1 MPRARNI
8 CAVVPVKETGRA
20 KQRLARV
27 LSRQQRQLL
36 VQAMFEDV
44 LTALTQ
50 ATGLAAILVSTADR
64 GIAAIAAR
72 YGARVLEEAAA
83 DGHSAAVAAAAA
95 RLDASGYDMLTLP
108 ADIPLV
114 QPEDISHLLLA
125 HRKATQSDSRGFTI
139 APARDERGSNAVLC
153 SPARAIPLQF
163 GENSFLP
170 HLAAAKARGI
180 EPVVVKLPRVALDI
194 DTPGDLALLLRERA
208 PTRTHAQ
215 QHRLKH
221 KPHHPAW
228 ASLQGLVES
237 LVIQSAAHGREL
249 LTKIPGMCCSDMPV
263 VGVLILP
270 DLDNGEVVWPTGLLQ
285 YLESNYAGLL
295 SALVGQRFEQGY
307 AVILAGRGHVHMRHH
322 MNRTRRTCGGRTGD
336 VHAAVHPV
344 VNRADEMRF
353 DLVAQGIGIR
363 GRDMRIVV
371 LPVLPDRHRCELI

>member
-8 CAVVPVKETGRA
+8 CAVVPVKETGLA
-20 KQRLARV
+20 KQRLARI

-50 ATGLAAILVSTADR
+50 TTGLAAILVSTADR
-64 GIAAIAAR
+64 GIAGIAAR
-72 YGARVLEEAAA
+72 YGARVLEEAAT

-170 HLAAAKARGI
+170 HLAAARGRGI

-208 PTRTHAQ
+208 PTRTHA
-215 QHRLKH
+215 
-221 KPHHPAW
+221 
-228 ASLQGLVES
+228 
-237 LVIQSAAHGREL
+237 L
-249 LTKIPGMCCSDMPV
+249 LTLWDQARIHA
-263 VGVLILP
+263 VGP
-270 DLDNGEVVWPTGLLQ
+270 E
-285 YLESNYAGLL
+285 
-295 SALVGQRFEQGY
+295 
-307 AVILAGRGHVHMRHH
+307 
-322 MNRTRRTCGGRTGD
+322 
-336 VHAAVHPV
+336 
-344 VNRADEMRF
+344 
-353 DLVAQGIGIR
+353 
-363 GRDMRIVV
+363 
-371 LPVLPDRHRCELI
+371 

>member
-1 MPRARNI
+1 MPPARNI

-72 YGARVLEEAAA
+72 YGAGVLEEAAT

-108 ADIPLV
+108 ADIPLA
-114 QPEDISHLLLA
+114 QPDDISHLLLA
-125 HRKATQSDSRGFTI
+125 HREATQYDSRGFTI
-139 APARDERGSNAVLC
+139 VPARDERGSNAVLC

-208 PTRTHAQ
+208 PTRTHT
-215 QHRLKH
+215 
-221 KPHHPAW
+221 
-228 ASLQGLVES
+228 
-237 LVIQSAAHGREL
+237 L
-249 LTKIPGMCCSDMPV
+249 LTLWDQARIHA
-263 VGVLILP
+263 VGP
-270 DLDNGEVVWPTGLLQ
+270 E
-285 YLESNYAGLL
+285 
-295 SALVGQRFEQGY
+295 
-307 AVILAGRGHVHMRHH
+307 
-322 MNRTRRTCGGRTGD
+322 
-336 VHAAVHPV
+336 
-344 VNRADEMRF
+344 
-353 DLVAQGIGIR
+353 
-363 GRDMRIVV
+363 
-371 LPVLPDRHRCELI
+371 